1 MEDALEQ
8 LSALA
13 TRESAC
19 TRCAETAA
27 RRRRAVPGG
36 GHPHAAVMVVSL
48 APSEADEAGDG
59 PAGAGLVAE
68 LAGFMPA
75 LETGRDRL
83 YVTTLV
89 KCVPRDAGGV
99 RAPSDD
105 EMAACF
111 DHLSRELSIITPHYI
126 LAVGEPTARFLL
138 GRLFRDLPFAPGDA
152 LELRVFDNPAFKV
165 VPVATPD
172 ELRARDAKEQKAYR
186 DRLRQLSQLMG
197 L

>member
-1 MEDALEQ
+1 MDDALEQ

-13 TRESAC
+13 RRESAC
-19 TRCAETAA
+19 TRCTETAA

-36 GHPHAAVMVVSL
+36 GHPHAAVMLVSL
-48 APSEADEAGDG
+48 APGEGDEAGDG

-89 KCVPRDAGGV
+89 KCVPRDATGV
-99 RAPSDD
+99 RAPAAD
-105 EMAACF
+105 EMEACF
-111 DHLSRELSIITPHYI
+111 EHLSRELSITTPHYI

-138 GRLFRDLPFAPGDA
+138 GKLSRDLPFAPDDP

-165 VPVATPD
+165 VPVATPE
-172 ELRARDAKEQKAYR
+172 ELRSRDAKQQRVYR
-186 DRLRQLSQLMG
+186 ERLRQLAQLMG
-197 L
+197 F